1 MFQTEIILFL
11 QSFESIYINFFFKII
26 NCFGYSNFYIP
37 ILMIIMFG
45 IDFRKGFYLLHVLLW
60 TSFVTTFLKEYF
72 ALPRPSDVDLNVK
85 LINKDYSNPTRF
97 NGMGASHFFGGLP
110 QEVILYFRNLQD
122 YSHGLPS
129 GHVSSTTAIWGSVSQ
144 LFQQLWIKILA
155 ISLIVLMPITRMYLG
170 RHFLIDVLGGLI
182 VGLVF
187 VMIFYH
193 FVYKS
198 QAIHNVFS
206 ERVKYFSLNPK
217 TIPILSYFFITP
229 LVFYWIAPQ
238 DNLSDAGNLLGLNI
252 GFMLLSIKGLPLDAG
267 TFLQKILRI
276 FIAIVLFFGSNL
288 ILKSIGMDDIPT
300 LEFIRAIIV
309 SFIVIYVTVM
319 LGIKFRIY
327 KRKTLNEPE

>member
-11 QSFESIYINFFFKII
+11 QSFESTFLNAFFKII
-26 NCFGYSNFYIP
+26 NSLGYSDFYIP

-45 IDFRKGFYLLHVLLW
+45 IDFKKGFYFLHVLLW

-97 NGMGASHFFGGLP
+97 SGMGARHFFGGLP
-110 QEVILYFRNLQD
+110 QEVISYFRNLQD
-122 YSHGLPS
+122 YSYGLPS
-129 GHVSSTTAIWGSVSQ
+129 GHVSSTTAIWGSVSL
-144 LFQQLWIKILA
+144 LFQQLWIKMLA
-155 ISLIVLMPITRMYLG
+155 VSLIILMPITRMYLG

-187 VMIFYH
+187 VLIFYH
-193 FVYKS
+193 FVFKS
-198 QAIHNVFS
+198 QAIHNAFS
-206 ERVKYFSLNPK
+206 GRVKYFSLNPR
-217 TIPILSYFFITP
+217 TTLILSYFFFTP
-229 LVFYWIAPQ
+229 LIFYWIAPQ

-252 GFMLLSIKGLPLDAG
+252 GFILLSIKGLPLDAG

-276 FIAIVLFFGSNL
+276 LIAVVLFFGSNL
-288 ILKSIGMDDIPT
+288 ILKNIGLDDIPT

-309 SFIVIYVTVM
+309 SFIVIYVTVE
-319 LGIKFRIY
+319 LGIKFRVY
-327 KRKTLNEPE
+327 KRKALNKPT